1 MGDRDLH
8 GYSLMRA
15 LKRLADR
22 KPLDGLERECSD
34 RRVRGRGRRVRPNG
48 FRIPEDVMQFR
59 TLGTSPF
66 SAAGALVINEPQGQS
81 MIEMLRNNMVVAQLG
96 ARILNGLVGNLPIP
110 SQTGGATASWLSE
123 TATSASSNQTVGQLT
138 LTPHRLA
145 AETAYTYPA
154 FTAKLD
160 RLGGVCPQ

>member
-1 MGDRDLH
+1 
-8 GYSLMRA
+8 
-15 LKRLADR
+15 
-22 KPLDGLERECSD
+22 
-34 RRVRGRGRRVRPNG
+34 
-48 FRIPEDVMQFR
+48 MQFR